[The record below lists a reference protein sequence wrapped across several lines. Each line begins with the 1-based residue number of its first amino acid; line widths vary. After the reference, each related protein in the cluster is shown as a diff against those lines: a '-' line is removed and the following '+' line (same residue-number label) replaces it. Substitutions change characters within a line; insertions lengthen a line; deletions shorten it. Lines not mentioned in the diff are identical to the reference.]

1 MIENVRNKTY
11 DSDSIFTK
19 FALPQMGMSNIDKNP
34 KTGKNVR
41 VAVRIRPMNDNEIAE
56 KARCSLMANARK
68 RTVSVIDRGINKEF
82 GPFDKVYGAQAKQL
96 DIYIDLVEP
105 LVKNV
110 LAGYNCT
117 LFAYGQTS
125 TGKTFT
131 MEGEQISSAYEH
143 AWNEDSSV
151 GIVPRALQHIFTELE
166 NQDAEEFSVRVSY
179 VELYNEELYDLL
191 GNAELG
197 HARLRLFEDS
207 VRKGSVI
214 VSGLEEVPVSDRL
227 EVREL
232 LKRGAEKRRTAA
244 TQMNLNSSRSHT
256 VFTIT
261 VVIRENTVS
270 GEEVIKQGKLSLI
283 DLAGSENIG
292 RSGSIDKRAREAGSI
307 NQSLL
312 TLGRVIMA
320 LTSGAGHVPY
330 RESKLTRILQDS
342 LGGRT
347 ITTIVSTL
355 SPASTNIEESI
366 STLEYAST
374 AKNIKNQPEINQKLT
389 HRALLKAYNDEMN
402 RLMRDLQAARDKTGF
417 FVDRQNYENMSTQL
431 AQQSQ
436 QIEALTDEL
445 QSLMQDA
452 DFLGQHYGHLYGR
465 YTHMEQKYKERCN
478 ENAQL
483 NLELADC
490 KSNLESYRS
499 VLKKLQ
505 ESANQSQAENRQLR
519 QNCLC
524 LERELG
530 KTHNKIDVF
539 RDAANENEKL
549 YIQCTNDNAQS
560 SDKLKGTV
568 EVWNDK
574 LQSEMKKIT
583 DCCERTK
590 SNVRND
596 MHAFRNCV
604 ESFRLQ
610 LISFFIGSEDGTD
623 NSAVNFLREVCM
635 FVDGAQ
641 SYHEKL
647 YEQHNKFIDFVK
659 KHVEEYELLGKNCYE
674 VSTNYTN
681 FTVTLAEKMK
691 HMVTDVLETYIE
703 KTRGEAQQVSEK
715 LKLLTTEQQSAFE
728 KQREYVKA
736 TIDETC
742 PNKMAWE
749 SFKQDFSKKISSH
762 RERINDEHKTMETV
776 CRDLQKQGDMVSAQI
791 SEIANSNTDVA
802 IRQMELSALTSS
814 SLLQEINEAHSR
826 MEQFI
831 GTNIIRPPS
840 TGETPIRREQ
850 ITLPEP
856 IEIPDASELI
866 NKTKEGEVPRR
877 LSQYRPRDSILETP
891 FAILSPRALKQTL
904 KCDLDEIVETP
915 ENISGCSSI
924 AVKKQDDSEVNITKR
939 RRAFQNRNS

>member
-1 MIENVRNKTY
+1 
-11 DSDSIFTK
+11 
-19 FALPQMGMSNIDKNP
+19 MSNTDKNP
-34 KTGKNVR
+34 KAGKNVR
-41 VAVRIRPMNDNEIAE
+41 VAVRIRPMNDNETAE
-56 KARCSLMANARK
+56 KARCAITANARK
-68 RTVSVIDRGINKEF
+68 RTIAVIDRGISKEF
-82 GPFDKVYGAQAKQL
+82 GPFDKVYGTYAKQL
-96 DIYIDLVEP
+96 DIYFDLVEP

-131 MEGEQISSAYEH
+131 MEGEQNSSVYEH

-191 GNAELG
+191 GSAELG

-214 VSGLEEVPVSDRL
+214 ISGLEEVPVSDRL

-232 LKRGAEKRRTAA
+232 LKRGAEKRRTAM

-342 LGGRT
+342 LGGKT
-347 ITTIVSTL
+347 ITTIVATL

-436 QIEALTDEL
+436 QIETLTDEL
-445 QSLMQDA
+445 QALMQDA
-452 DFLGQHYGHLYGR
+452 EFLGQHYGSLYER
-465 YTHMEQKYKERCN
+465 YKHMERKYKDRCN
-478 ENAQL
+478 ENAEL

-490 KSNLESYRS
+490 KSILMNHQS
-499 VLKKLQ
+499 VLKQLQ
-505 ESANQSQAENRQLR
+505 ESAYQSQSENTQLR
-519 QNCLC
+519 QNCSL
-524 LERELG
+524 LTRELD
-530 KTHNKIDVF
+530 KTHDKIDVF
-539 RDAANENEKL
+539 RNAANENEKL
-549 YIQCTNDNAQS
+549 YVQCTRNSAQS
-560 SDKLKGTV
+560 VGKLKKGI
-568 EVWNDK
+568 EDWNDV

-590 SNVRND
+590 SNMEKD
-596 MHAFRNCV
+596 MHVFRNYINLLL
-604 ESFRLQ
+604 SQ
-610 LISFFIGSEDGTD
+610 LTDFFTDSDGTD
-623 NSAVNFLREVCM
+623 NSIINFLKKIYV
-635 FVDGAQ
+635 FIGDAQ
-641 SYHEKL
+641 NYYEKL
-647 YEQHNKFIDFVK
+647 YEQHNKFSDFIMK
-659 KHVEEYELLGKNCYE
+659 NIKEYELLGKNFYE
-674 VSTNYTN
+674 VSNNYSNRTISQ
-681 FTVTLAEKMK
+681 AEEMK
-691 HMVTDVLETYIE
+691 RMISDVLETYI
-703 KTRGEAQQVSEK
+703 KTTKEETQQVSEK
-715 LKLLTTEQQSAFE
+715 LRSLKSEQQSMCE
-728 KQREYVKA
+728 KQRMYV
-736 TIDETC
+736 ETAVKEAL
-742 PNKMAWE
+742 PNKTAWGAQR
-749 SFKQDFSKKISSH
+749 QDFSEKITLQ
-762 RERINDEHKTMETV
+762 RECVDGIHKTMEML
-776 CRDLQKQGDMVSAQI
+776 CKDLQKQGEVVSAQCN
-791 SEIANSNTDVA
+791 EMANSNTNIVMH
-802 IRQMELSALTSS
+802 QMELSGATSS
-814 SLLQEINEAHSR
+814 SLLEELNEAHSR
-826 MEQFI
+826 TEQLI
-831 GTNIIRPPS
+831 ERNIVRPLS
-840 TGETPIRREQ
+840 SGETPIRRKQEP
-850 ITLPEP
+850 LPEP
-856 IEIPDASELI
+856 VEIPDANELI
-866 NKTKEGEVPRR
+866 NKSKESETPRR
-877 LSQYRPRDSILETP
+877 LSQYRPRDSILETS
-891 FAILSPRALKQTL
+891 FTILSPKALKQTL

-915 ENISGCSSI
+915 ENVSECGS
-924 AVKKQDDSEVNITKR
+924 AVVKKQDDSAVNITKR
-939 RRAFQNRNS
+939 RRAFQRRNS

>member
-1 MIENVRNKTY
+1 
-11 DSDSIFTK
+11 
-19 FALPQMGMSNIDKNP
+19 MSNIDKNP

-41 VAVRIRPMNDNEIAE
+41 VAVRIRPMNDNETAE
-56 KARCSLMANARK
+56 KARCSLVANARK
-68 RTVSVIDRGINKEF
+68 RTITVIDRGINKEF
-82 GPFDKVYGAQAKQL
+82 GPFDKVYGTQAKQL
-96 DIYIDLVEP
+96 DIYLDLVEP

-131 MEGEQISSAYEH
+131 MEGEQTNSAYELS
-143 AWNEDSSV
+143 WNEDSSV

-191 GNAELG
+191 GNGELG

-214 VSGLEEVPVSDRL
+214 VSGLEEVPVFDRL

-342 LGGRT
+342 LGGKT
-347 ITTIVSTL
+347 ITTIVATL

-366 STLEYAST
+366 NTLEYAST

-417 FVDRQNYENMSTQL
+417 FIDRQNYENMSTQL
-431 AQQSQ
+431 TQQSQ

-445 QSLMQDA
+445 QSVLERIQLLMQDA
-452 DFLGQHYGHLYGR
+452 EFLGQHYGRLYER
-465 YTHMEQKYKERCN
+465 YKHMEQKYEERFN

-483 NLELADC
+483 SLELADC
-490 KSNLESYRS
+490 KSNLENHQS

-505 ESANQSQAENRQLR
+505 ESANRSQEENRQLR
-519 QNCLC
+519 QKCSHLD
-524 LERELG
+524 RELG
-530 KTHNKIDVF
+530 RTHDKIDVF
-539 RDAANENEKL
+539 RNAANKNEKL
-549 YIQCTNDNAQS
+549 YVQCTRDSAQS
-560 SDKLKGTV
+560 ANKLKEGV
-568 EVWNDK
+568 EVWNDM
-574 LQSEMKKIT
+574 LQSEMKKIM

-590 SNVRND
+590 SNVEKD
-596 MHAFRNCV
+596 ILAFRNCI
-604 ESFRLQ
+604 ELLRSH
-610 LISFFIGSEDGTD
+610 LIAFFTGCGDSTD
-623 NSAVNFLREVCM
+623 NSVVSFLKEVCM
-635 FVDGAQ
+635 FIDGAQ
-641 SYHEKL
+641 SHHEKL
-647 YEQHNKFIDFVK
+647 YDQHNKFIDFVM
-659 KHVEEYELLGKNCYE
+659 KHVEEYESLGRNCYE
-674 VSTNYTN
+674 VSTNYTD
-681 FTVTLAEKMK
+681 FTMSLAEKIK

-703 KTRGEAQQVSEK
+703 TTRKETLQMREK
-715 LKLLTTEQQSAFE
+715 LKLLRTEQQSACE
-728 KQREYVKA
+728 RQSEYVKA
-736 TIDETC
+736 AVDETC
-742 PNKMAWE
+742 SNKMAWE
-749 SFKQDFSKKISSH
+749 SFKLCFSKKVTSQRDHLNDTH
-762 RERINDEHKTMETV
+762 RSMETV
-776 CRDLQKQGDMVSAQI
+776 CRDLQEQSNVVSAEI
-791 SEIANSNTDVA
+791 NEIANSNTDVA
-802 IRQMELSALTSS
+802 MHQMELSGLSSS
-814 SLLQEINEAHSR
+814 SLLQEVNKAHSR
-826 MEQFI
+826 IEQLI
-831 GTNIIRPPS
+831 GKDIIRPSS
-840 TGETPIRREQ
+840 TGETPVRREQ
-850 ITLPEP
+850 IVLPEP
-856 IEIPDASELI
+856 VEIPDANELI
-866 NKTKEGEVPRR
+866 NKTKENEVPRR
-877 LSQYRPRDSILETP
+877 LSQYRPRDSILEAP
-891 FAILSPRALKQTL
+891 FAILSPGALKQTL
-904 KCDLDEIVETP
+904 KCDLDEIAEIP
-915 ENISGCSSI
+915 ENGSECGGI
-924 AVKKQDDSEVNITKR
+924 AVRKQDDSVANITKR

>member
-1 MIENVRNKTY
+1 
-11 DSDSIFTK
+11 
-19 FALPQMGMSNIDKNP
+19 MSNTDKNP

-56 KARCSLMANARK
+56 RARCSLMANARK
-68 RTVSVIDRGINKEF
+68 RTVAVIDRGVNKEF
-82 GPFDKVYGAQAKQL
+82 GPFDKVYGTHAKQL
-96 DIYIDLVEP
+96 DIYLDLVEP

-143 AWNEDSSV
+143 AWNGDSSV

-214 VSGLEEVPVSDRL
+214 ISGLEEVPVSDRL

-232 LKRGAEKRRTAA
+232 LKKGAEKRRTAKRRDS
-244 TQMNLNSSRSHT
+244 LLIFSRSHT

-342 LGGRT
+342 LGGKT
-347 ITTIVSTL
+347 ITTIVATL

-417 FVDRQNYENMSTQL
+417 FVDRQNYENMNTQL

-436 QIEALTDEL
+436 QIETLTDEL
-445 QSLMQDA
+445 QSVLERIQLA
-452 DFLGQHYGHLYGR
+452 SQHYGRLYER
-465 YTHMEQKYKERCN
+465 YKHMEQKYRERCN

-483 NLELADC
+483 SL
-490 KSNLESYRS
+490 
-499 VLKKLQ
+499 
-505 ESANQSQAENRQLR
+505 LR
-519 QNCLC
+519 QNCLH
-524 LERELG
+524 LDSDLG
-530 KTHNKIDVF
+530 KTHDKIDVF
-539 RDAANENEKL
+539 RNAANENEKL
-549 YIQCTNDNAQS
+549 YIQYTRNSAQS
-560 SDKLKGTV
+560 ADKLKKGV
-568 EVWNDK
+568 KDWNDM
-574 LQSEMKKIT
+574 LQSEMKKMT
-583 DCCERTK
+583 GYCEQTK
-590 SNVRND
+590 ANVEKD
-596 MHAFRNCV
+596 MHAFRNYIDLLLSQLNAFFTGC
-604 ESFRLQ
+604 EDIFYFFLFLLLFNSFENHVSIQ
-610 LISFFIGSEDGTD
+610 NGTD
-623 NSAVNFLREVCM
+623 NSAVSFLREVCA
-635 FVDGAQ
+635 FINGAQ
-641 SYHEKL
+641 SYHE
-647 YEQHNKFIDFVK
+647 
-659 KHVEEYELLGKNCYE
+659 VEEYEMLGKKYYE

-681 FTVTLAEKMK
+681 HTMSMAEKMK
-691 HMVTDVLETYIE
+691 QLVTDALRTYTET
-703 KTRGEAQQVSEK
+703 TREEMEEVSEK
-715 LKLLTTEQQSAFE
+715 LKSLKAEQQSAFE
-728 KQREYVKA
+728 RQCVYVKA
-736 TIDETC
+736 TVDETC

-749 SFKQDFSKKISSH
+749 SFKHDFSKKITFQREHIDDTH
-762 RERINDEHKTMETV
+762 RTMEAL
-776 CRDLQKQGDMVSAQI
+776 CRDLQKQGDVVSACI
-791 SEIANSNTDVA
+791 NEMANSNTNVA
-802 IRQMELSALTSS
+802 VRQMELSEVTSS
-814 SLLQEINEAHSR
+814 SLLQEVHEAHSR
-826 MEQFI
+826 TEQFI
-831 GTNIIRPPS
+831 ERSIVRPS
-840 TGETPIRREQ
+840 NTGETPVRRKQ
-850 ITLPEP
+850 VTLPEP
-856 IEIPDASELI
+856 VEIPDASDLFS
-866 NKTKEGEVPRR
+866 KTNEGEIPRR
-877 LSQYRPRDSILETP
+877 LSQYRSRDSILETP
-891 FAILSPRALKQTL
+891 FTVLSPRALKETL

-915 ENISGCSSI
+915 EDNNEYGCT
-924 AVKKQDDSEVNITKR
+924 AVKKQNDSAVNITKR
-939 RRAFQNRNS
+939 RHAFQSRNS

>member
-1 MIENVRNKTY
+1 
-11 DSDSIFTK
+11 
-19 FALPQMGMSNIDKNP
+19 MSNVDKNP
-34 KTGKNVR
+34 KAGKNVR

-68 RTVSVIDRGINKEF
+68 RTVSVIDRGVNKEF
-82 GPFDKVYGAQAKQL
+82 GPFDKVYGTQAKQL
-96 DIYIDLVEP
+96 DIYFDLVEP

-131 MEGEQISSAYEH
+131 MEGEQINSSYEH
-143 AWNEDSSV
+143 AWNEDSAV

-342 LGGRT
+342 LGGKT
-347 ITTIVSTL
+347 ITTIVATL

-389 HRALLKAYNDEMN
+389 HRALLKAYNEEMN

-431 AQQSQ
+431 VQQSQ
-436 QIEALTDEL
+436 QIEVLTDEL
-445 QSLMQDA
+445 QSVLERIQLLMQDA
-452 DFLGQHYGHLYGR
+452 EILGQHYGRLYER
-465 YTHMEQKYKERCN
+465 YRHMEQKYKERCN

-483 NLELADC
+483 SLELADC
-490 KSNLESYRS
+490 KSNLENHRS
-499 VLKKLQ
+499 VLKKLE
-505 ESANQSQAENRQLR
+505 ESANRSQTENKQASINHSDKLKLR
-519 QNCLC
+519 QNCLH
-524 LERELG
+524 LDRELN
-530 KTHNKIDVF
+530 KTHDKIDVF
-539 RDAANENEKL
+539 CNAANENEKL
-549 YIQCTNDNAQS
+549 YIQCTRDSAQS
-560 SDKLKGTV
+560 ADKLKKGV
-568 EVWNDK
+568 KNWNDM
-574 LQSEMKKIT
+574 LQSGMEKIK
-583 DCCERTK
+583 DCCEQTK
-590 SNVRND
+590 SNVEKD
-596 MHAFRNCV
+596 MLTFRNYI
-604 ESFRLQ
+604 ELLRSQ
-610 LISFFIGSEDGTD
+610 LITFFTDFEGGTD
-623 NSAVNFLREVCM
+623 NSAVSFLKEVCM
-635 FVDGAQ
+635 FIDGAQ
-641 SYHEKL
+641 SHYEKL
-647 YEQHNKFIDFVK
+647 YEQHNKFTDFVMK
-659 KHVEEYELLGKNCYE
+659 RIEEYELLEKSCYE

-681 FTVTLAEKMK
+681 LTVSLAEKMK
-691 HMVTDVLETYIE
+691 HMVSDALDTYIE
-703 KTRGEAQQVSEK
+703 TTRKEVQQVSEK
-715 LKLLTTEQQSAFE
+715 LSSLRAEQQSAFE
-728 KQREYVKA
+728 KQRKYVK
-736 TIDETC
+736 TTVDEIC

-749 SFKQDFSKKISSH
+749 LFKHDFYKKVSFQKDHVSEI
-762 RERINDEHKTMETV
+762 HKSMETF
-776 CRDLQKQGDMVSAQI
+776 CKDLQKQSDIVSVQI
-791 SEIANSNTDVA
+791 NEIANSNTDVA
-802 IRQMELSALTSS
+802 VRQIELSGLASS
-814 SLLQEINEAHSR
+814 SLLQEVTEAHSR
-826 MEQFI
+826 IEQSI
-831 GTNIIRPPS
+831 GKNIIRPSS
-840 TGETPIRREQ
+840 TGNTPVRRKQ
-850 ITLPEP
+850 VALPEP
-856 IEIPDASELI
+856 VEIPDASELI
-866 NKTKEGEVPRR
+866 NKTKESEVPRR

-891 FAILSPRALKQTL
+891 FAILSPGALKQTL
-904 KCDLDEIVETP
+904 KCDLDEIIETP
-915 ENISGCSSI
+915 ENGSECGGV
-924 AVKKQDDSEVNITKR
+924 AVGKQNDSVVNITKR
-939 RRAFQNRNS
+939 RRAFQSRNS

>member
-1 MIENVRNKTY
+1 
-11 DSDSIFTK
+11 
-19 FALPQMGMSNIDKNP
+19 MSNTDKNP

-56 KARCSLMANARK
+56 RARCSLMANARK
-68 RTVSVIDRGINKEF
+68 RTVAVIDRGVNKEF
-82 GPFDKVYGAQAKQL
+82 GPFDKVYGTHAKQL
-96 DIYIDLVEP
+96 DIYLDLVEP

-143 AWNEDSSV
+143 AWNGDSSV

-214 VSGLEEVPVSDRL
+214 ISGLEEVPVSDRL

-232 LKRGAEKRRTAA
+232 LKKGAEKRRTAV

-342 LGGRT
+342 LGGKT
-347 ITTIVSTL
+347 ITTIVATL

-417 FVDRQNYENMSTQL
+417 FVDRQNYENMNTQL

-436 QIEALTDEL
+436 QIETLTDEL
-445 QSLMQDA
+445 QSVLERIQLLMQDA
-452 DFLGQHYGHLYGR
+452 ELLGQHYGRLYER
-465 YTHMEQKYKERCN
+465 YKHMEQKYRERCN

-483 NLELADC
+483 SLELADC
-490 KSNLESYRS
+490 KSKLGNYQF

-505 ESANQSQAENRQLR
+505 ESANRSQVENRQLR
-519 QNCLC
+519 QNCLH
-524 LERELG
+524 LDSDLG
-530 KTHNKIDVF
+530 KTHDKIDVF
-539 RDAANENEKL
+539 RNAANENEKL
-549 YIQCTNDNAQS
+549 YIQYTRNSAQS
-560 SDKLKGTV
+560 ADKLKKGV
-568 EVWNDK
+568 KDWNDM
-574 LQSEMKKIT
+574 LQSEMKKMT
-583 DCCERTK
+583 GYCEQTK
-590 SNVRND
+590 ANVEKD
-596 MHAFRNCV
+596 MHAFRNYIDLLL
-604 ESFRLQ
+604 SQ
-610 LISFFIGSEDGTD
+610 LNAFFTGCENGTD
-623 NSAVNFLREVCM
+623 NSAVSFLREVCA
-635 FVDGAQ
+635 FINGAQ

-647 YEQHNKFIDFVK
+647 YERHNKFIDFVV
-659 KHVEEYELLGKNCYE
+659 KHVEEYEMLGKKYYE

-681 FTVTLAEKMK
+681 HTMSMAEKMK
-691 HMVTDVLETYIE
+691 QLVTDALRTYTET
-703 KTRGEAQQVSEK
+703 TREEMEEVSEK
-715 LKLLTTEQQSAFE
+715 LKSLKAEQQSAFE
-728 KQREYVKA
+728 RQCVYVKA
-736 TIDETC
+736 TVDETC

-749 SFKQDFSKKISSH
+749 SFKHDFSKKITFQREHIDDTH
-762 RERINDEHKTMETV
+762 RTMEAL
-776 CRDLQKQGDMVSAQI
+776 CRDLQKQGDVVSACI
-791 SEIANSNTDVA
+791 NEMANSNTNVA
-802 IRQMELSALTSS
+802 VRQMELSEVTSS
-814 SLLQEINEAHSR
+814 SLLQEVHEAHSR
-826 MEQFI
+826 TEQFI
-831 GTNIIRPPS
+831 ERSIVRPS
-840 TGETPIRREQ
+840 NTGETPVRRKQ
-850 ITLPEP
+850 VTLPEP
-856 IEIPDASELI
+856 VEIPDASDLFS
-866 NKTKEGEVPRR
+866 KTNEGEIPRR
-877 LSQYRPRDSILETP
+877 LSQYRSRDSILETP
-891 FAILSPRALKQTL
+891 FTVLSPRALKETL

-915 ENISGCSSI
+915 EDNNEYGCT
-924 AVKKQDDSEVNITKR
+924 AVKKQNDSAVNITKR
-939 RRAFQNRNS
+939 RHAFQSRNS

>member
-1 MIENVRNKTY
+1 
-11 DSDSIFTK
+11 
-19 FALPQMGMSNIDKNP
+19 MSNTDKNP

-56 KARCSLMANARK
+56 RARCSLMANARK
-68 RTVSVIDRGINKEF
+68 RTVAVIDRGVNKEF
-82 GPFDKVYGAQAKQL
+82 GPFDKVYGTHAKQL
-96 DIYIDLVEP
+96 DIYLDLVEP

-143 AWNEDSSV
+143 AWNGDSSV

-214 VSGLEEVPVSDRL
+214 ISGLEEVPVSDRL

-232 LKRGAEKRRTAA
+232 LKKGAEKRRTAV

-342 LGGRT
+342 LGGKT
-347 ITTIVSTL
+347 ITTIVATL

-417 FVDRQNYENMSTQL
+417 FVDRQNYECVLLMYFVVKHMNMNTQL

-436 QIEALTDEL
+436 QIETLTDEL

-452 DFLGQHYGHLYGR
+452 ELLGQHYGRLYER
-465 YTHMEQKYKERCN
+465 YKHMEQKYRERCN

-483 NLELADC
+483 SLELADC
-490 KSNLESYRS
+490 KSKLGNYQF

-505 ESANQSQAENRQLR
+505 ESANRSQLR
-519 QNCLC
+519 QNCLH
-524 LERELG
+524 LDSDLG
-530 KTHNKIDVF
+530 KTHDKIDVF
-539 RDAANENEKL
+539 RNAANENEKL
-549 YIQCTNDNAQS
+549 YIQYTRNSAQS
-560 SDKLKGTV
+560 ADKLKKGV
-568 EVWNDK
+568 KDWNDM
-574 LQSEMKKIT
+574 LQSEMKKMT
-583 DCCERTK
+583 EQTK
-590 SNVRND
+590 ANVEKD
-596 MHAFRNCV
+596 MHAFRNYIDLLL
-604 ESFRLQ
+604 SQ
-610 LISFFIGSEDGTD
+610 LNAFFTGCENGTD
-623 NSAVNFLREVCM
+623 NSAVSFLREVCA
-635 FVDGAQ
+635 FINGAQ

-647 YEQHNKFIDFVK
+647 YERHNKFIDFVV
-659 KHVEEYELLGKNCYE
+659 KHVEEYEMLGKKYYE

-681 FTVTLAEKMK
+681 HTMSMAEKMK
-691 HMVTDVLETYIE
+691 QLVTDALRTYTET
-703 KTRGEAQQVSEK
+703 TREEMEEVSEK
-715 LKLLTTEQQSAFE
+715 LKSLKAEQQSAFE
-728 KQREYVKA
+728 RQCVYVKA
-736 TIDETC
+736 TVDETC

-749 SFKQDFSKKISSH
+749 SFKHDFSKKITFQREHIDDTH
-762 RERINDEHKTMETV
+762 RTMEAL
-776 CRDLQKQGDMVSAQI
+776 CRDLQKQGDVVSACI
-791 SEIANSNTDVA
+791 NEMANSNTNVA
-802 IRQMELSALTSS
+802 VRQMELSEVTSS
-814 SLLQEINEAHSR
+814 SLLQEVHEAHSR
-826 MEQFI
+826 TEQFI
-831 GTNIIRPPS
+831 ERSIVRPS
-840 TGETPIRREQ
+840 NTGETPVRRKQ
-850 ITLPEP
+850 VTLPEP
-856 IEIPDASELI
+856 VEIPDASDLFS
-866 NKTKEGEVPRR
+866 KTNEGEIPRR
-877 LSQYRPRDSILETP
+877 LSQYRDNNEY
-891 FAILSPRALKQTL
+891 
-904 KCDLDEIVETP
+904 
-915 ENISGCSSI
+915 GCT
-924 AVKKQDDSEVNITKR
+924 AVKKQNDSAVNITKR
-939 RRAFQNRNS
+939 RHAFQSRNS

>member
-1 MIENVRNKTY
+1 
-11 DSDSIFTK
+11 
-19 FALPQMGMSNIDKNP
+19 MSNIDKNS

-56 KARCSLMANARK
+56 KARSAIMANARK
-68 RTVSVIDRGINKEF
+68 RTIAVIDRGVNKEF
-82 GPFDKVYGAQAKQL
+82 GPFDKVYGTHAKQL
-96 DIYIDLVEP
+96 DIYFDLVEP

-131 MEGEQISSAYEH
+131 MEGEQISSIYEH
-143 AWNEDSSV
+143 SWNEDSSV

-214 VSGLEEVPVSDRL
+214 ISGLEEVPVSDRL
-227 EVREL
+227 E
-232 LKRGAEKRRTAA
+232 GAEKRRTAM

-320 LTSGAGHVPY
+320 LTSGASHVPY

-342 LGGRT
+342 LGGKT
-347 ITTIVSTL
+347 ITTIVATL
-355 SPASTNIEESI
+355 SPASNNIEESI

-436 QIEALTDEL
+436 QIETLTDEL
-445 QSLMQDA
+445 QALMQDA
-452 DFLGQHYGHLYGR
+452 EFMGQHYGRLYER
-465 YTHMEQKYKERCN
+465 YKHMEQKYKERCN
-478 ENAQL
+478 ENAEL
-483 NLELADC
+483 SLELADC
-490 KSNLESYRS
+490 KSILTNHQS

-505 ESANQSQAENRQLR
+505 ESANRSQSENIQLR
-519 QNCLC
+519 ENCSL
-524 LERELG
+524 LTWELD
-530 KTHNKIDVF
+530 KTHDKIDVF
-539 RDAANENEKL
+539 RNAASENEKL
-549 YIQCTNDNAQS
+549 YVQCTRNSAQS
-560 SDKLKGTV
+560 ATKLKKGV
-568 EVWNDK
+568 EDWNNL

-583 DCCERTK
+583 DCCGEKTNEIECGKRYARI
-590 SNVRND
+590 SELRRI
-596 MHAFRNCV
+596 A
-604 ESFRLQ
+604 SFAVDN
-610 LISFFIGSEDGTD
+610 FFTD
-623 NSAVNFLREVCM
+623 SI
-635 FVDGAQ
+635 
-641 SYHEKL
+641 K
-647 YEQHNKFIDFVK
+647 
-659 KHVEEYELLGKNCYE
+659 EYELLGKNFYE
-674 VSTNYTN
+674 VSNSYTN
-681 FTVTLAEKMK
+681 RSMSQAEEMK
-691 HMVTDVLETYIE
+691 RMVGDILETYI
-703 KTRGEAQQVSEK
+703 KTTKEETQQVNEK
-715 LKLLTTEQQSAFE
+715 LKSLRTEQQSACE
-728 KQREYVKA
+728 KQHTYVKTA
-736 TIDETC
+736 VEETF
-742 PNKMAWE
+742 PNKIAWE
-749 SFKQDFSKKISSH
+749 HYDKIFQKNYFPRRVWIYKI
-762 RERINDEHKTMETV
+762 REV
-776 CRDLQKQGDMVSAQI
+776 VSAQFNEVV
-791 SEIANSNTDVA
+791 SSNTNVA
-802 IRQMELSALTSS
+802 MHQMELSRTLSS
-814 SLLQEINEAHSR
+814 SLLEELDEAHSR
-826 MEQFI
+826 TEQFI
-831 GTNIIRPPS
+831 GRNIVRPIS
-840 TGETPIRREQ
+840 TGETPIRRKQEP
-850 ITLPEP
+850 LPEP
-856 IEIPDASELI
+856 VEIPDANELI
-866 NKTKEGEVPRR
+866 NKSKETEVPRR
-877 LSQYRPRDSILETP
+877 LSQYRSRDSILETS
-891 FAILSPRALKQTL
+891 FTILSPKALKQTL

-915 ENISGCSSI
+915 ENGSECGSA
-924 AVKKQDDSEVNITKR
+924 AVRKQDDSVMNVTKR